1 MQFLQI
7 IEIDEN
13 IPSGNFL
20 GGNFQGEGAVA
31 IRQSE
36 HDGSEI
42 SGCEFFSE
50 GFFNNL
56 STWWG
61 ILVID
66 GLSIMDASEGP
77 KYALV
82 SFIHSTLISIIL
94 LFIIFK

>member
-1 MQFLQI
+1 MRIFQVGIFWVGI
-7 IEIDEN
+7 
-13 IPSGNFL
+13 FRVM
-20 GGNFQGEGAVA
+20 GGVA

-50 GFFNNL
+50 GFFKNL
-56 STWWG
+56 STWWE

-82 SFIHSTLISIIL
+82 SFLHSTLISIIL

>member
-1 MQFLQI
+1 MQYFQI
-7 IEIDEN
+7 IEIDDN
-13 IPSGNFL
+13 IPRGNFL
-20 GGNFQGEGAVA
+20 GGNFQGGEGVA
-31 IRQSE
+31 IRPSE

-42 SGCEFFSE
+42 SGCDFFSE
-50 GFFNNL
+50 GFFKNL

-66 GLSIMDASEGP
+66 GLSIMDASEGL
-77 KYALV
+77 KYALL